1 MQVGEMCQKPGGR
14 WLPFTAVE
22 KFAVEDVG
30 FSWRARFPIAPLVS
44 LRVVDRYAAG
54 EGLLEAR
61 LLGRLRVLHARGQE
75 VSEGEALRYLA
86 ELAWVPHAILANR
99 QLEWRALDAGAV
111 EVATRVGTARVAAR
125 LEFDEGGDIVGRGV
139 TRVRTAKARRP
150 CADLGPAGSATTPLS
165 AASGFRLAARCGG
178 NSRTGRSPTG
188 GARSPRSNS
197 TLQSKEARSYV
208 IAGRAFERGD
218 GRLLP
223 SLVESQR
230 RVDVRREDR
239 LLAEALADAFCEPLK
254 RRRSTGSG
262 EGRDL

>member
-1 MQVGEMCQKPGGR
+1 VRLPQLVWRYLERSLPADHPVPRQVGVMQVGEMCQKPGGR

-125 LEFDEGGDIVGRGV
+125 LEFDEGGDIVGTWCDARPYREGKTSV
-139 TRVRTAKARRP
+139 RRP
-150 CADLGPAGSATTPLS
+150 W
-165 AASGFRLAARCGG
+165 
-178 NSRTGRSPTG
+178 
-188 GARSPRSNS
+188 
-197 TLQSKEARSYV
+197 
-208 IAGRAFERGD
+208 AGRFGDYAVVGGIRIPTRGEVRWELPD
-218 GRLLP
+218 GPFTYWRATITSLELDP
-223 SLVESQR
+223 SIQ
-230 RVDVRREDR
+230 
-239 LLAEALADAFCEPLK
+239 
-254 RRRSTGSG
+254 GG
-262 EGRDL
+262 